1 MRHAGDLRAVADLH
15 VADDTG
21 MRTHDHE
28 VAEFRR
34 TRNTALGHDYTMAA
48 DDYVVGDL
56 HEIVDLR
63 ALADDRVR
71 QGTSVDGGVGADL
84 NVVTDDVRLGDR
96 LQPRRKVGGFAYCR
110 GQFRCYSGLHQ
121 STPANASATVL
132 APKHSATKDNNV
144 SAFLLRKIGLH
155 KKRVRKNAAGDTN
168 ALSFRNLAPLT
179 LISEGD
185 IQKQGSP
192 IETGQVINR
201 TLEMSV
207 FKLLLT
213 GVDDSAVVPEPRDQS
228 ERLSRSAKIEVIDEL
243 LLDYRERLTA
253 LVGEDDE
260 QDLNTQLAE
269 VEEGLAKERASL
281 DATEQAYAAFVQ
293 RRNDLRKKLE
303 AAADRRSEI
312 DELLARYQLLDAH
325 YASDLARLEGLR
337 EAGSLVSAL
346 GPEDCPLCGAPP
358 DVQHRDGD
366 CDGNIEAVISATD
379 AETEKITR
387 LRAEL
392 RQTIEHLKAEAA
404 SFDNITPEFRTQ
416 LAAADEQLKAMSPAI
431 STQRAAYSEL
441 IETRSTVQN
450 ALRLVSSIAELEQRR
465 ARIDGAGA
473 PRGASETHFA
483 DLSTSTLDKFSSLYE
498 AVLKDWNFPDVSRVY
513 FDKETRDLVISGK
526 PRGSR
531 GKGMR
536 AITHAAFTATL
547 LEFARLNKL
556 PHPGFIVLDT
566 PLLAYREPE
575 GEEDDLSGTDVQDR
589 FYEYLA
595 GRIDRQ
601 VIILENVDPPASIR
615 GRDQTTFFSKNPHV
629 GRYGFF
635 PL

>member
-1 MRHAGDLRAVADLH
+1 MTKAALTLRHLCYTGSQKKPALLTFGPGLNVIYGASETGKSLIVETLDFMLGSGGQLRDIPERVGYDRIYLGIEDAAG
-15 VADDTG
+15 
-21 MRTHDHE
+21 
-28 VAEFRR
+28 
-34 TRNTALGHDYTMAA
+34 NTFTL
-48 DDYVVGDL
+48 
-56 HEIVDLR
+56 ER
-63 ALADDRVR
+63 
-71 QGTSVDGGVGADL
+71 GTSG
-84 NVVTDDVRLGDR
+84 
-96 LQPRRKVGGFAYCR
+96 
-110 GQFRCYSGLHQ
+110 GQFRCYAGLHE
-121 STPANASATVL
+121 SAPANTSPTIL
-132 APKHSATKDNNV
+132 APKHSATKDSNI
-144 SAFLLRKIGLH
+144 SAFLLQKLGLH

-168 ALSFRNLAPLT
+168 ALSFRNLAPLA

-213 GVDDSAVVPEPRDQS
+213 GVDDSAVVAEPRDQS

-243 LLDYRERLTA
+243 LLDYRERLTG

-260 QDLNTQLAE
+260 QDLTVQLAE
-269 VEEGLAKERASL
+269 IEEGLAKERSLL
-281 DATEQAYAAFVQ
+281 DATEQAYAAIVQ

-303 AAADRRSEI
+303 AATDRRGEI
-312 DELLARYQLLDAH
+312 DELLARFLLLDTH
-325 YASDLARLEGLR
+325 YASDLGRLEGLR

-346 GPEDCPLCGAPP
+346 GPDNCPLCGASP
-358 DVQHRDGD
+358 DAQHRDTD
-366 CDGNIEAVISATD
+366 CDGNIELVISATD

-387 LRAEL
+387 LRTEL
-392 RQTIEHLKAEAA
+392 RQTIEQLRQEAA
-404 SFDNITPEFRTQ
+404 SFDNITPQFRNQ
-416 LAAADEQLKAMSPAI
+416 LVAADEELKAMSPAI
-431 STQRAAYSEL
+431 SNQRAAYSEQV
-441 IETRSTVQN
+441 ETRSTAQN
-450 ALRLVSSIAELEQRR
+450 ALRLLVSIAELEQRR
-465 ARIDGAGA
+465 ARIEGASA
-473 PRGASETHFA
+473 PRAANEAPLA

-498 AVLKDWNFPDVSRVY
+498 SVLKDWNFPEASRVY

-547 LEFARLNKL
+547 LEFTRLNNL

-575 GEEDDLSGTDVQDR
+575 GEEDDLSGTDVQDK
-589 FYEYLA
+589 FYRYLA
-595 GRIDRQ
+595 DRPDRQ
-601 VIILENVDPPASIR
+601 VIILENVDPPDLIR
-615 GRDQTTFFSKNPHV
+615 ERDQTTFFSKNPHV

-635 PL
+635 PR